1 MFTPSVG
8 ILGIGGTIAV
18 TLGAIFFIETDS
30 PQFQIS
36 WSVILGIAII
46 TGAFSLLVAYL
57 AASSFRRKVVTGQEE
72 MVGLDGKVLDWNGTS
87 GRILVH
93 SERWKAIADRPLVPG
108 QTVRVVKMDGLVLK
122 IEPSD
127 TQAA

>member
-1 MFTPSVG
+1 
-8 ILGIGGTIAV
+8 
-18 TLGAIFFIETDS
+18 LGAAFFIDTDS

-36 WSVILGIAII
+36 WSVIAGIAII

-57 AASSFRRKVVTGQEE
+57 AAASFRREVVTGREE

-87 GRILVH
+87 GRVLVH

-108 QTVRVVKMDGLVLK
+108 QNIRVVELDGLTLK
-122 IEPSD
+122 IEPRESHM
-127 TQAA
+127 A